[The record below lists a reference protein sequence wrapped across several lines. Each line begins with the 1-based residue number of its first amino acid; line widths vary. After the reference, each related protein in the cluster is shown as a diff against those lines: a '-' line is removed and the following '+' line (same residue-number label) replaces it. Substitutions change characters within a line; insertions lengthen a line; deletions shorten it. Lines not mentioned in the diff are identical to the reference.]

1 MPMPDPTAGAIEAQ
15 RQSELATQAQ
25 SAQSQTSQTERVEKP
40 TENDLSDGAQRLL
53 HMQEDVTRAM
63 DRYYK
68 NPDQAYER
76 LTQLDSEGREA
87 FKKDPSTI
95 GEMREGR
102 TLTDDQKKGAATAS
116 VEYEKATPEAK
127 REYAQHNAQSQAYET
142 QQQAQQQE
150 HAQKPGLTEQM
161 NGQLTQSMA
170 SVHQIGS
177 I

>member
-15 RQSELATQAQ
+15 RQSERAAQIQATQNPGA
-25 SAQSQTSQTERVEKP
+25 QTERVERP
-40 TENDLSDGAQRLL
+40 NENDLSDGAQRLL

-68 NPDQAYER
+68 EPEQVYGR
-76 LTQLDSEGREA
+76 LTQLDAEGREA
-87 FKKDPSTI
+87 FKRDPSVI

-102 TLTDDQKKGAATAS
+102 TLTEDQKKGIATAS

-127 REYAQHNAQSQAYET
+127 HEHAQYNAQSQAYE
-142 QQQAQQQE
+142 QQQQE
-150 HAQKPGLTEQM
+150 RAQKPGLTEQM